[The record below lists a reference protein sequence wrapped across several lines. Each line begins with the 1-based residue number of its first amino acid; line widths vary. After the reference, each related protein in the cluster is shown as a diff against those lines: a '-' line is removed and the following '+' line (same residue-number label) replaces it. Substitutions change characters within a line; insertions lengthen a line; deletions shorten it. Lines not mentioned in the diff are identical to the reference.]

1 MMTNES
7 STKLRSMRTPISLGV
22 EIEVCAWASH
32 KVHIG
37 IHERDCV
44 RRKMKPSKRPAHLGN
59 GKLAE
64 GVSSQREATESARVS
79 EYAAP

>member
-1 MMTNES
+1 MMTCES

-64 GVSSQREATESARVS
+64 GASSHWKASEEGRVAG
-79 EYAAP
+79 YPAH